1 MTRESDQPTRGTLFL
16 LNGPN
21 LNLLGERE
29 PTLYGAVTLSAL
41 EASLQQEAAQLGWA
55 LESHQSN
62 HEGVLV
68 DLLHE
73 ARERARGVIFNPA
86 AYGHYSVALR
96 DAIVASTLPVVEVHI
111 SNIAAREE
119 FRHRTVTA
127 PVSVGTVSGFGVYGY
142 RLALY
147 ALHQKLT
154 EESL

>member
-1 MTRESDQPTRGTLFL
+1 MTRERDQPARGTLFL

-29 PTLYGAVTLSAL
+29 PTLYGPVTLSAL
-41 EASLQQEAAQLGWA
+41 EASLQQEADQLGWE

-73 ARERARGVIFNPA
+73 ARGRSKGVIFNPA

-96 DAIVASTLPVVEVHI
+96 DAIVASGLPVVEVHI

-119 FRHRTVTA
+119 FRHRTLTA
-127 PVSVGTVSGFGVYGY
+127 PVSVGTISGFGVYGY